1 MAFTFIVEDG
11 TIVANANSYLTVA
24 EADDILVL
32 NFQQNAIW
40 SALDETD
47 KELMLASSTRYLD
60 DNYQWFGQRTEPG
73 VQPLKW
79 PRINMVDCEGNCIG
93 ANVIPGELKR
103 AAAQLSVWLRSNDGN
118 GQMDG
123 AGVRRF
129 RSEEVEIEWQDGYYG
144 RVAPE
149 FLSRLLICFGYG
161 PNDRGFK
168 PIIRK

>member
-1 MAFTFIVEDG
+1 MAFAFIVEDG

-24 EADDILVL
+24 EADDILAID
-32 NFQQNAIW
+32 FRQNAIW
-40 SALDETD
+40 SALSEPD
-47 KELMLASSTRYLD
+47 KELMLASATRYLD
-60 DNYQWFGQRTEPG
+60 DNYQWFGKQTEPR
-73 VQPLKW
+73 VQPIKW
-79 PRINMVDCEGNCIG
+79 PRTGMRDAEGNYIG
-93 ANVIPGELKR
+93 INVIPGELKR
-103 AAAQLSVWLRSNDGN
+103 ATAQLAVWLRTNDGN
-118 GQMDG
+118 DQLDS

-168 PIIRK
+168 PIVRK